1 MVNKKFLSF
10 ILKCLVSD
18 GVLAIMEINDISIF
32 SVVKFIGKN
41 THFRVEV

>member
-10 ILKCLVSD
+10 IIKCFVAD
-18 GVLAIMEINDISIF
+18 GVLAIMKINDISIF

>member
-10 ILKCLVSD
+10 IIKCLVAD
-18 GVLAIMEINDISIF
+18 GVLAIIEINDISIF

-41 THFRVEV
+41 TNFRVEV